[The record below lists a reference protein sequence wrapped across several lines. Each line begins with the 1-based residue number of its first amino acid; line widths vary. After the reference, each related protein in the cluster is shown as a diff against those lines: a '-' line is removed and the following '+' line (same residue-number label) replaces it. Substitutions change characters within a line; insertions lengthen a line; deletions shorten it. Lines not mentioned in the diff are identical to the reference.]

1 VAFLPGNVDKLNTN
15 VNKRKER
22 KVFRYTYP
30 EAKTTFYS
38 TLQKTKKETILKS
51 TFLIARFIAY
61 LLQYFFLCIV
71 KAREINTESDRAIK
85 HYSRQEIKAKRR

>member
-38 TLQKTKKETILKS
+38 TLQKTKKETILKL
-51 TFLIARFIAY
+51 TILITSLR
-61 LLQYFFLCIV
+61 Q
-71 KAREINTESDRAIK
+71 EENTESDRVIK